1 MARVLF
7 LQTIQFEFTGVMY
20 VSAYLKRAGHQVDL
34 YLESEE
40 GEDFYRKIKEFQPDL
55 IAFSAMTGD
64 HVRSLQIA
72 EKVKE
77 MMDVPT
83 LMGGPHPT
91 FFPETIEHPALDI
104 ICRGEGEEAAAEL
117 CDRIDKGEDFTDVLN
132 LWVKRDGVIYKN
144 DVRPGENELDNLPI
158 PDREVYY
165 KYPYLRDYPT
175 KPFITGRGC
184 PYLCTFCFNRD
195 FNRMYHGKVK
205 QLRRHSPGRALEEM
219 VQAKEKYPLKRIFIN
234 DDIFIMDT
242 AWMAEFLPRYRKE
255 VGLPFACNVR
265 ANLVD
270 EERVK
275 LLKEGGC
282 FMVSFGIE
290 SGDPELRQQVLK
302 KNIKDEDILRTG
314 ELFHKYGIKM
324 KTFNIMG
331 LPDETVDKALKT
343 IRINAAIQVDFP
355 WCSILQPY
363 PRTELA
369 TIAQSKGLL
378 DESFSL
384 DDINASFFSSSVL
397 KQPNIKELTRMQKLF
412 YLGVKAPWTIPL
424 IKIAAKLPLDPLYFG
439 IFAATYTY
447 RFKQETDID
456 WFTTVKFALRHRK
469 NL

>member
-20 VSAYLKRAGHQVDL
+20 ISAYLKRAGHQVDL
-34 YLESEE
+34 LLESEE
-40 GEDFYRKIKEFQPDL
+40 GSDFYPKIEDYKPDL
-55 IAFSAMTGD
+55 IAFSSMTGD
-64 HVRSLQIA
+64 HVRCLEIA
-72 EKVKE
+72 SEVKKFLN
-77 MMDVPT
+77 VPT

-91 FFPETIEHPALDI
+91 FFPETVEHPAMDA

-117 CDRIDKGEDFTDVLN
+117 CERIDSGDDFSDVRN
-132 LWVKRDGVIYKN
+132 LWVKKN
-144 DVRPGENELDNLPI
+144 GSIIKNEIRPGENNLDNYPI
-158 PDREVYY
+158 PDRDVYY

-184 PYLCTFCFNRD
+184 PYLCSFCFNRD

-205 QLRRHSPGRALEEM
+205 MLRRHSVDRALAEI

-234 DDIFIMDT
+234 DDIFILDKP
-242 AWMAEFLPRYRKE
+242 WMEEFLPRFRQE

-270 EERVK
+270 EDRVR

-290 SGDPELRQQVLK
+290 SGDYHLRKDILK
-302 KNIKDEDILRTG
+302 KNITDEQIYRSA
-314 ELFHKYGIKM
+314 ELFRQYDIRM

-331 LPDETVDKALKT
+331 LPDETVEKALKT
-343 IRINAAIQVDFP
+343 VRINADIKVDYP

-363 PRTELA
+363 PRTELES
-369 TIAQSKGLL
+369 IARSKGLL
-378 DESFSL
+378 AEDFSL
-384 DDINASFFSSSVL
+384 DSLNASFFSKSVL
-397 KQPNIKELTRMQKLF
+397 RQPNIKQLIRIQKLF
-412 YLGVKAPWTIPL
+412 YIGVKAPWTIP
-424 IKIAAKLPLDPLYFG
+424 IIARLAKLPLDGLYF
-439 IFAATYTY
+439 ILFALTYTY
-447 RFKQETDID
+447 RFMRETDIG
-456 WFTTVKFALRHRK
+456 WWNALKFAVRHRK

>member
-1 MARVLF
+1 MAKVLF

-20 VSAYLKRAGHQVDL
+20 ISAYLKRAGHQVDL
-34 YLESEE
+34 FLESEE
-40 GEDFYRKIKEFQPDL
+40 GEDFFPRIKEYQPDL
-55 IAFSAMTGD
+55 VAFSAMTGD
-64 HVRSLQIA
+64 HVRCMEIA
-72 EKVKE
+72 AEVKK

-91 FFPETIEHPALDI
+91 FFPETVEHPAMDI

-117 CDRIDKGEDFTDVLN
+117 CDRIDRGQDYSDVKN
-132 LWVKRDGVIYKN
+132 LWVKKNGEIIKN
-144 DVRPGENELDNLPI
+144 DVRPGENNLDKYPI

-195 FNRMYHGKVK
+195 FNRMYHGKMK
-205 QLRRHSPGRALEEM
+205 MLRRHSPERAVEEILR
-219 VQAKEKYPLKRIFIN
+219 VKERYPLKRIFIN
-234 DDIFIMDT
+234 DDIFILDSE
-242 AWMAEFLPRYRKE
+242 WMAEFLPLYKKE
-255 VGLPFACNVR
+255 VSLPFACNVR

-270 EERVK
+270 EEKVK

-290 SGDPELRQQVLK
+290 SGDPDLRKRILR
-302 KNIKDEDILRTG
+302 KNITDEQIYRSA
-314 ELFHKYGIKM
+314 ELFHKYGIRM

-331 LPDETVDKALKT
+331 LPDETVEKAIKT
-343 IRINAAIQVDFP
+343 IRINADIKVDYP

-369 TIAQSKGLL
+369 KIAQEKGLL
-378 DESFSL
+378 DPDFSL
-384 DDINASFFSSSVL
+384 DDLTASFFSKSVL
-397 KQPNIKELTRMQKLF
+397 KQDNIKQLTRLQKLF
-412 YLGVKAPWTIPL
+412 YIGVKMPWTIPL
-424 IKIAAKLPLDPLYFG
+424 IARVVKLPLDPLFFLL
-439 IFAATYTY
+439 FALSYTY

-456 WFTTVKFALRHRK
+456 WWTTLKFALRHRK